1 MKWLLV
7 LLIPAISACSSGK
20 RISSAERNKVFN
32 DSSAR
37 IHSLDERSDREWVYY
52 VNASGQKV
60 LLKKDPTGLTR
71 RVSEDSLAK
80 KVHPDDPF
88 EGSIRL
94 TPKTTYSTK
103 TYKKYRTIPA
113 LYRKLESNEFMK
125 GLGIGHSE
133 ERVEQEDKNITI
145 QKAYLYTITL
155 EDDNDLHLL
164 IGNTPVYEEGTTRV
178 FNAEISGIP
187 ADGTATVRN
196 RMIALR
202 EKAIAAMNDVPLCGR
217 SGYLQANRRISIRG
231 SLFYDSHH
239 ASKPAKC
246 REVEGESAWEIHPVY
261 DIVFED

>member
-1 MKWLLV
+1 MKWLFILLFPALV
-7 LLIPAISACSSGK
+7 ACDNGK
-20 RISSAERNKVFN
+20 RISRADSNKVFN

-37 IHSLDERSDREWVYY
+37 VYSLDERSDREWVYY
-52 VNASGQKV
+52 VNPSGTKV
-60 LLKKDPTGLTR
+60 LLKKDLSGFTQRIAG
-71 RVSEDSLAK
+71 DSLAK

-94 TPKTTYSTK
+94 SPKTTYSTK

-113 LYRKLESNEFMK
+113 LYRKLESNQFMK
-125 GLGIGHSE
+125 DLSIGNSN
-133 ERVEQEDKNITI
+133 ERVEQEDKNINI

-155 EDDNDLHLL
+155 EADNDLHLL
-164 IGNTPVYEEGTTRV
+164 IGNTPVYKEGTTRV

-187 ADGTATVRN
+187 PDGTTAVKN
-196 RMIALR
+196 HMMELR

-217 SGYLQANRRISIRG
+217 SGFLQANRRITIRG
-231 SLFYDSHH
+231 SLFFDSHH

-261 DIVFED
+261 DITFED